1 VICLLGNNKYIR
13 KLKLFPIG
21 LPIKDFTIKAS
32 ANNATRVI
40 AQEILSTYP
49 DLVHI
54 DYDGYYMVNEISS
67 WKLIKA
73 IQELKEENEALKLR
87 IEALEQNHR
96 FRSKCRL
103 PSIPTKLVPNF
114 VRVCEHHSNKQL
126 PSGRGRSS
134 REGIALCIFQLDAS
148 RC

>member
-32 ANNATRVI
+32 RNNATGVI
-40 AQEILSTYP
+40 AQDILSTYP

-54 DYDGYYMVNEISS
+54 DYDGYYMVKEISS

-73 IQELKEENEALKLR
+73 IQELKEENDALKEMLCLDHP
-87 IEALEQNHR
+87 EAH
-96 FRSKCRL
+96 
-103 PSIPTKLVPNF
+103 I
-114 VRVCEHHSNKQL
+114 
-126 PSGRGRSS
+126 
-134 REGIALCIFQLDAS
+134 CIQ
-148 RC
+148 